1 VENRR
6 PLETAQRRI
15 AIAMGACMALAW
27 APFVGGVLAGFVQ
40 MRLVRVLLRTFERPN
55 DPATVETFMWFFT
68 KKTLYLTAATYAPTI
83 GPAVQVVL
91 TYALGQLVVRC
102 ATDDDFDAK
111 TERWLDDRWNEIEED
126 IFSGENVV
134 GSYEQFSGK
143 PFPARF
149 KPRIVGAIDAMSA
162 LYRKAERIPGLAESQ
177 DAIGGAMKRGA
188 FAVRAF
194 FTRLRRPKP

>member
-1 VENRR
+1 
-6 PLETAQRRI
+6 
-15 AIAMGACMALAW
+15 MALAW
-27 APFVGGVLAGFVQ
+27 APFVGGVLAGLVQ
-40 MRLVRVLLRTFERPN
+40 MRLVRVLLRTFDRPA
-55 DPATVETFMWFFT
+55 DAATVETFIWFFT

-102 ATDDDFDAK
+102 ATDDAFDAK
-111 TERWLDDRWNEIEED
+111 AEGWLDERWNEIEED
-126 IFSGENVV
+126 IFSGEKVV
-134 GSYEQFSGK
+134 RSYEHFSGK

-188 FAVRAF
+188 VAVRALLE
-194 FTRLRRPKP
+194 RMRMRRPKP